1 MPLNDNITLA
11 GDLNNYRL
19 DGDDMHA
26 MNELYDRIARQG
38 ANFIGGLDGDAMI
51 GTESS
56 LRHWT
61 SKIYG
66 WTVFFRAGNGSGPWT
81 MTVYAHGK
89 HSGDDLKQ
97 YSLFTYLNGKKAKL
111 YSF

>member
-19 DGDDMHA
+19 DGDDIHA

-38 ANFIGGLDGDAMI
+38 VNFIGGLDGDAMI

-56 LRHWT
+56 LRHW
-61 SKIYG
+61 
-66 WTVFFRAGNGSGPWT
+66 
-81 MTVYAHGK
+81 
-89 HSGDDLKQ
+89 D
-97 YSLFTYLNGKKAKL
+97 
-111 YSF
+111 